1 MGSFANSVHVRSN
14 DADEVIAAIEAILQ
28 TDGYE
33 PTDEEPDEE
42 AMWGL
47 PSALRS
53 LHVSQPVNGWVNLLD
68 SDLIGSA
75 NLSAALSLQLQSPVI
90 QFFVN
95 DSDSWAY
102 VLYERGD
109 ESDGF
114 DSSGGLTGADL
125 WDESLP
131 ATIPF
136 APEGNP
142 EGNMEQ
148 KALEALQQIEAAMP
162 AEIRDIQQRINL
174 GQATQEEFL
183 QLSQWIQ
190 EHSQQFMNQFRS
202 DIVHSMEQPERVQ
215 EDLSPHIEPLR
226 SLLVAGVT
234 DERVLKLL
242 EEQAIFAEE
251 TLAAFLPLI
260 GVPAIFANLSYRYL
274 EEITTDELAAE
285 GVRMQSQLKFKTDA
299 APLF

>member
-14 DADEVIAAIEAILQ
+14 DSDEVISAIQTILQ

-42 AMWGL
+42 AMWGM
-47 PSALRS
+47 PSAHRA

-68 SDLIGSA
+68 SDLLGSA
-75 NLSAALSLQLQSPVI
+75 NLSAELSLQLQSPVM

-114 DSSGGLTGADL
+114 DSSGGLMGGGM
-125 WDESLP
+125 WDESMP
-131 ATIPF
+131 ETIPF
-136 APEGNP
+136 AA

-148 KALEALQQIEAAMP
+148 KALEAMQQIEAAMP
-162 AEIRDIQQRINL
+162 AEIRAIQQKINQ
-174 GQATQEEFL
+174 GQASQDEFL

-190 EHSQQFMNQFRS
+190 EHSRQFMDQFRS

-226 SLLVAGVT
+226 PLLVAGVT

-242 EEQAIFAEE
+242 DEQAVFAEE
-251 TLAAFLPLI
+251 TLAAFMPLI
-260 GVPAIFANLSYRYL
+260 GVPPIFANLSYRYL

-285 GVRMQSQLKFKTDA
+285 GVRMQSHLKYKTDM
-299 APLF
+299 PMF